1 MLRSSICNSDSID
14 KLEHFT
20 KKLFNEIADY
30 LQGNNENVK
39 QIIVSNRNKSKTSS
53 SINKTNNSFKMKE
66 ELLKIMKNT
75 FIQEK
80 INNETNLYK
89 LFNKEFYKIIEP
101 YIDEKLNEI
110 STLEEFRKIKISNPF
125 CTEDVNA
132 EFLLENILKNKKQV
146 LDTLHKRK
154 SNNFKN
160 YVINNFDYED
170 NFNLIQMLRSS
181 IMIYQ
186 SILNELNVNIN
197 ENNENHLSNDNKNI
211 LENNNQVFTGIELI
225 NNLIKKHNKS
235 KSNIIFI
242 KKIKFLIEK
251 KNNLNFGNKDYDKKK
266 QFIEKII
273 NNLLL
278 NLK

>member
-1 MLRSSICNSDSID
+1 
-14 KLEHFT
+14 
-20 KKLFNEIADY
+20 
-30 LQGNNENVK
+30 
-39 QIIVSNRNKSKTSS
+39 
-53 SINKTNNSFKMKE
+53 MKE

-181 IMIYQ
+181 ICNSDSIDKLEHFTKKLFKEFLYFFKTLLELKKMIYQ

-197 ENNENHLSNDNKNI
+197 ENNENHLSNDNK
-211 LENNNQVFTGIELI
+211 
-225 NNLIKKHNKS
+225 
-235 KSNIIFI
+235 IF
-242 KKIKFLIEK
+242 
-251 KNNLNFGNKDYDKKK
+251 
-266 QFIEKII
+266 
-273 NNLLL
+273 
-278 NLK
+278 